1 MQRISHTKLSFN
13 VAFFCVF
20 FLTSKVF
27 SQTIPLQGSPF
38 IKHYSYKDY
47 GGTHQVW
54 CTLQDKRGVMYFG
67 DNGGILEFDGSTW
80 RQIQTPKRTC
90 VRSMCSD
97 SIGTIYIGSI
107 NEFGFLTPNNVG
119 EMQYISLSDSL
130 PESERNFQNV
140 WKTHCTSEGVYFV
153 SPKFVFRYSN
163 KKLTTI
169 DVNLTTWF
177 AENINDGLYLIDAQR
192 GMCFLQ
198 DTVVVPLP

>member
-13 VAFFCVF
+13 VAF

-27 SQTIPLQGSPF
+27 SQTIPLQGSLF

-97 SIGTIYIGSI
+97 SIGTIYIGSVK
-107 NEFGFLTPNNVG
+107 FHKV
-119 EMQYISLSDSL
+119 
-130 PESERNFQNV
+130 
-140 WKTHCTSEGVYFV
+140 VY
-153 SPKFVFRYSN
+153 
-163 KKLTTI
+163 
-169 DVNLTTWF
+169 DNL
-177 AENINDGLYLIDAQR
+177 Y
-192 GMCFLQ
+192 
-198 DTVVVPLP
+198 